1 MTPNSPSCQA
11 IHRMIFLSQSGL
23 IFSLLV
29 ILLGSCQPKTTE
41 VSEAESSEID
51 HLEKGIKET
60 QFQYLNGSSSLLFS
74 PEKKLTVIHF
84 WATWCKPCLE
94 EFPELQKALP
104 RLENDSTQFF
114 IATDED
120 LDQIRTY
127 QENHVTGLELVRLEG
142 SSLADFEIYA
152 MPSTIILD
160 HQGREIYR
168 KVGMMDWQAITS
180 IPQLLLEKP

>member
-1 MTPNSPSCQA
+1 MTPILLPCQA
-11 IHRMIFLSQSGL
+11 KHRTVFLSQSGL

-29 ILLGSCQPKTTE
+29 ILLGSCQSKTNE
-41 VSEAESSEID
+41 VSKVERSEID
-51 HLEKGIKET
+51 RLEKRIKKT

-74 PEKKLTVIHF
+74 PEKKWTVIHF

-94 EFPELQKALP
+94 EFPELKEALP

-127 QENHVTGLELVRLEG
+127 QENHVTGLDLVRLEG

-152 MPSTIILD
+152 MPSTIIFD
-160 HQGREIYR
+160 HQGREVYR

>member
-1 MTPNSPSCQA
+1 MTPILLPCQA
-11 IHRMIFLSQSGL
+11 NHRTVFLSQSGL
-23 IFSLLV
+23 IFFLLV

-41 VSEAESSEID
+41 VSEVENSEIN
-51 HLEKGIKET
+51 HLEKGIKNT

-74 PEKKLTVIHF
+74 PETKWTVIHF

-127 QENHVTGLELVRLEG
+127 QKNHMTGLELVRLEG
-142 SSLADFEIYA
+142 SSLDDFEVYA
-152 MPSTIILD
+152 LPTTLILD
-160 HQGREIYR
+160 HQGQEVYR